1 MNGKLRSAMACA
13 TLMVLIC
20 GVAAIGETQ
29 ALNPMQPSSSKTAEQ
44 VYRNIQVLKGVPAD
58 QIPTAMQFISASLG
72 VECSYCHNTHKFD
85 DDGTK
90 TKGTARNMIKMV
102 MAINKENFDGRRE
115 VTCYSCHH
123 GSADP
128 MGTPA
133 VGEEAVSTHGQAEHK
148 DADAGVTPESVLNH
162 FVEASGGAAA
172 LQKIATRGFA
182 GVISFKGG
190 EFPFDVT
197 TKAPNKRISMMHLP
211 GGDNITAFDG
221 TAGWLM
227 SPGRG
232 RQEMSEAENYAALL
246 DAELSFP
253 SNVPH
258 MFSEVRM
265 GKMEKIGDH
274 ETYLVLGKNPGQPD
288 VRLYFDKDTGL
299 LARMVRYAESPL
311 GRVPTQIDYS
321 DYRDEAAAKMPYR
334 YVLSR
339 PGNRFTVQV
348 IRAQQNV
355 PVDERKFKEFVPFN
369 QER

>member
-1 MNGKLRSAMACA
+1 MDRTLRSAMACA
-13 TLMVLIC
+13 AMMVFVC
-20 GVAAIGETQ
+20 GTATIAKPQV
-29 ALNPMQPSSSKTAEQ
+29 LNPAQPSAGKTAEQ
-44 VYRNIQVLKGVPAD
+44 VYRNLQVLKGVPAD

-72 VECSYCHNTHKFD
+72 VECSYCHNTQKFD
-85 DDGTK
+85 DDGAK
-90 TKGTARNMIKMV
+90 TKGVARNMIKMV
-102 MAINKENFDGRRE
+102 MAINKESFEGRRE

-128 MGTPA
+128 MGTPS
-133 VGEEAVSTHGQAEHK
+133 VTEEAASIHGQAEHK
-148 DADAGVTPESVLNH
+148 DADPGVTPESVVNH
-162 FVEASGGAAA
+162 FVEVSGGAAA

-182 GVISFKGG
+182 GVISFRGG

-197 TKAPNKRISMMHLP
+197 TKAPNKRLSMMHLP

-246 DAELSFP
+246 DAQLSFP
-253 SNVPH
+253 ANITH
-258 MFSEVRM
+258 MFNQLRM
-265 GKMEKIGDH
+265 GRMDKIGEHDA
-274 ETYLVLGKNPGQPD
+274 YLVFGKNPGQPD
-288 VRLYFDKDTGL
+288 VKLYFDKETGL
-299 LARMVRYAESPL
+299 LARIVRYAESPL

-321 DYRDEAAAKMPYR
+321 DYRDESGVKMPYR

-348 IRAQQNV
+348 IRAQQNIA
-355 PVDERKFKEFVPFN
+355 VDDRKFKEYIPFN